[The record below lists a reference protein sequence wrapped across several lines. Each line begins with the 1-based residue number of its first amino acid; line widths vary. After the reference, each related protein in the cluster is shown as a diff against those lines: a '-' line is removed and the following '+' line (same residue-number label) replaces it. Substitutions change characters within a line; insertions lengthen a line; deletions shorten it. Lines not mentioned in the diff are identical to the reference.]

1 MFAGDGSG
9 SVSVLREHHNV
20 GGTGS
25 GGGQCA
31 EPVVNPSETHRVE
44 KRSYLP
50 PVTCSA
56 HHEQGAVKSKIHCQP
71 RPRVVR
77 LPWPNDT
84 AIHQVC
90 PRP

>member
-1 MFAGDGSG
+1 M
-9 SVSVLREHHNV
+9 SVLREHHNV
-20 GGTGS
+20 GSTGS